1 MKKVPMTFIKFD
13 IQYFYLQA
21 AGGKVLGGCAT
32 TAGWGRRFDDD
43 MEGACKTDAS
53 SFSPAKIQ

>member
-1 MKKVPMTFIKFD
+1 MTFIKFD